1 MEKENQVYLQTW
13 HGSDGVK
20 IIEKDAESTLSKS
33 YIRMAKYDGSISDA
47 IISSCQLQT
56 QTEQFKK
63 SFWLADN
70 VEILE
75 YGLPRN
81 DDFFKKES

>member
-1 MEKENQVYLQTW
+1 
-13 HGSDGVK
+13 
-20 IIEKDAESTLSKS
+20 
-33 YIRMAKYDGSISDA
+33 MAKYDGSISDA